1 MTPKTKRMINLVCLA
16 VWVLGLVLLL
26 SWFFLRGAEIRFGQ
40 ELNDASEIL
49 LIKQTWNHSTG
60 DYETEE
66 SPLTQEQLNEALT
79 LVKKNAFWRML
90 SGTITHNEDV
100 TYTVYCEFTRND
112 YLQYLNITFIGD
124 YAVTVSSSVDAYNCD
139 AFLKIL
145 NKNLLP
151 KLEAILAK

>member
-1 MTPKTKRMINLVCLA
+1 
-16 VWVLGLVLLL
+16 
-26 SWFFLRGAEIRFGQ
+26 
-40 ELNDASEIL
+40 

-90 SGTITHNEDV
+90 KKTVAHNEDV

-145 NKNLLP
+145 NKKLLP
-151 KLEAILAK
+151 QLEAILAK